1 MKSKNVYKKDTT
13 EKKNTTSFM
22 QEQSTKDRLQSKY
35 FFEFAVIKRT
45 LEHHH
50 GYIDLDRNIQVLG
63 EDEEEEDK
71 VLSLATACPCPE
83 GKHFMYG
90 YAESNCKTCSSH
102 ESKYLKRLRQVFGDQ
117 NDPFKPRQMHP
128 CLKLIGE
135 FSPVVHFE
143 RKLEV
148 YLKMYNGIQTL
159 TPLVIM
165 KLTKMPKE
173 GLGLLMTMISRGEYN
188 MMKGSE
194 MYPLFNANEMRCTI
208 LKTII
213 TNEGR
218 LVKSISPTTWQVDV
232 SGLIDFDLTG
242 ERFPTEW
249 IRRSNQYTFLR
260 PDRIQRFYEHVLKV
274 DENLRNE
281 TNRLRREKAAKRK
294 RRN

>member
-1 MKSKNVYKKDTT
+1 MQVDVPLQEKSPGDYLR
-13 EKKNTTSFM
+13 SM
-22 QEQSTKDRLQSKY
+22 Y

-50 GYIDLDRNIQVLG
+50 GYIELDRNIQAL
-63 EDEEEEDK
+63 DESEVK
-71 VLSLATACPCPE
+71 GLSPCRCPE
-83 GKHFMYG
+83 GKNFMHG
-90 YAESNCKTCSSH
+90 YAESNCKTCGH
-102 ESKYLKRLRQVFGDQ
+102 QESKYLKRLRQMFGDQ
-117 NDPFKPRQMHP
+117 NDPLKPRQMHP

-135 FSPVVHFE
+135 FSPVVQFE
-143 RKLEV
+143 RKFEV
-148 YLKMYNGIQTL
+148 YIKMYNKIQTL

-165 KLTKMPKE
+165 KLRKMPKE

-188 MMKGSE
+188 MMKGTG
-194 MYPLFNANEMRCTI
+194 MYTCFTANEMRCTI

-218 LVKSISPTTWQVDV
+218 LVQSVSPTSWQVDI

-249 IRRSNQYTFLR
+249 ICRSNQYTFLR
-260 PDRIQRFYEHVLKV
+260 PDRIQRFYERILKV
-274 DENLRNE
+274 DEDLKKEVNA
-281 TNRLRREKAAKRK
+281 LRREKAAKRK